1 MKVTINSVKFK
12 TDKKLEEFITEKVQK
27 LTINYNDIIG
37 SEVILKIENGED
49 LENKIAEIR
58 LMIPGNDLFAK
69 KTCKTFEGATDQ
81 AVEALKKQLIKHK
94 EKLRGI

>member
-12 TDKKLEEFITEKVQK
+12 TDKKLDEFITEKVQK
-27 LTINYNDIIG
+27 LTSNYTDIIG
-37 SEVILKIENGED
+37 SEVILKIENAEV

-58 LMIPGNDLFAK
+58 LVIPGNDLFAK
-69 KTCKTFEGATDQ
+69 KNCKTFEGATDQ

>member
-12 TDKKLEEFITEKVQK
+12 TDKKLEEFINEKVQK
-27 LTINYNDIIG
+27 LTSNYTDIIG

-69 KTCKTFEGATDQ
+69 KNCKTFEGATDQ